1 VKPAKRPET
10 GHPSPRVCIQN
21 LAPYVPGRLIQ
32 DVEFSYGIQGAVKLA
47 SNENPL
53 GPSPRALAA
62 ARLALESVHRYPDS
76 AGTDLRN
83 ALSRRF
89 DVAQERILLGSGAS
103 ELIDLVVRSFV
114 EPGEEV
120 VVPHGIFRMFPVA
133 IGRSGG
139 TMVSVPTGPDL
150 KADLFAMKQR
160 IGPQTKLVALANPN
174 NPTGSYVTRSELEE
188 YFDGLPAH
196 VLTVLDEAY
205 FEFGDGFVPDYPNG
219 LDFLASGHAVLVL
232 RTFSKIAGLA
242 GLRIGYGFTLE
253 EIAQTINKVRE
264 PFNTSSVA
272 QAAALAA
279 LDDEEH
285 RQAVRKLVLKERTF
299 MARELSS
306 RGLPPR
312 PSIAN
317 FLLIE
322 TPGPFDPLEHEFA
335 RRGVILRPMTGWG
348 FPNAFRL
355 SIGTRA
361 ENLAFLSALDEI
373 RDLGL
378 LPPVAAA
385 MPAVS

>member
-1 VKPAKRPET
+1 MKSAKRPDA

-21 LAPYVPGRLIQ
+21 LAPYVPGRPIQ
-32 DVEFSYGIQGAVKLA
+32 EVEASYGFRGTVKLA

-62 ARLALESVHRYPDS
+62 ARLALENVHRYPDS

-83 ALSRRF
+83 ALSKRF
-89 DVAQERILLGSGAS
+89 NVSQERILLGSGAS

-120 VVPHGIFRMFPVA
+120 VVPEGIFRMFPVA

-139 TMVSVPTGPDL
+139 TIVSVPTKADL

-174 NPTGSYVTRSELEE
+174 NPTGTYVNRRDLEE

-196 VLTVLDEAY
+196 ILTILDEAY
-205 FEFGDGFVPDYPNG
+205 FEFADGLVADYPNG
-219 LDFLASGHAVLVL
+219 LEFLAAGHAVIVL

-279 LDDEEH
+279 LDDDEH
-285 RQAVRKLVLKERTF
+285 RQAVRELVRDERAF
-299 MARELSS
+299 LERELSS

-317 FLLIE
+317 FFLIE
-322 TPGPFDPLEHEFA
+322 TPVPFDPLEPEFA
-335 RRGVILRPMTGWG
+335 RRGVILRPMMGWG

-361 ENLAFLSALDEI
+361 ENLSFLSALDEV
-373 RDLGL
+373 RELGL
-378 LPPVAAA
+378 LRSEAAGI
-385 MPAVS
+385 PAAS